1 MTEGVHSNHTLHVQQ
16 PSPGAALSPAH
27 TFPKDVLILFPWWI
41 AEQLRHDK
49 LEVFLHSMVYIRETE
64 GHGQCTRDAYI
75 HTYIHTYIQYCMEGE
90 GYSAV
95 LARLALRG
103 MCGYQWSVVLLYM
116 EV

>member
-1 MTEGVHSNHTLHVQQ
+1 M
-16 PSPGAALSPAH
+16 
-27 TFPKDVLILFPWWI
+27 ILFPWWI

-49 LEVFLHSMVYIRETE
+49 LEVFLHSVVNRETE
-64 GHGQCTRDAYI
+64 RHAQCTRDA
-75 HTYIHTYIQYCMEGE
+75 HNIHTYIQYCMERD

-116 EV
+116 VV